1 MPIRTVLPTP
11 PQLPLLPSQ
20 PGHPMPARRGFA
32 IPVAVL
38 LIAVLSISL
47 GAGLMLVN
55 AERRSVSDDRAQVD
69 ALRLAEQGMQIYLV
83 RRDSLGFYTN
93 PPVGPESTRVTLSGG
108 YADVVL
114 TRIQASGLGGAPL
127 YVVRSRGVQTST
139 YGNIPQGV
147 RTVTQYATAKSVSFP
162 VRGAWTALNG
172 VDKNGASGI
181 LNGADGCGDSATT
194 AGLAL
199 PSYPGY
205 AQNGGSLWPTGNPDI
220 SYYAPTPDSASKLT
234 TIDWNSIV
242 NGNAITPDVTYPAQS
257 WPSFSDSTYWPIIV
271 MTGTTANYSLPTS
284 GRGLL
289 IVQGSLTMSGTVGWN
304 GLILIGGTLTS
315 NGNNN
320 INGSIVTGL
329 NVKIDPTVGGQ
340 SSVAN
345 GNKTFRYNSCSLAK
359 ALGAL
364 GRLTL
369 YANTWSDSWPGY

>member
-1 MPIRTVLPTP
+1 MPIRTVLPM
-11 PQLPLLPSQ
+11 PSQ
-20 PGHPMPARRGFA
+20 FPPRPPRSGHAGASRRGFA
-32 IPVAVL
+32 IPVAIL

-47 GAGLMLVN
+47 GAGFMLVN
-55 AERRSVSDDRAQVD
+55 AERRSVSDDRAEVD

-108 YADVVL
+108 YADVIL
-114 TRIQASGLGGAPL
+114 TRVYASGSL

-147 RTVTQYATAKSVSFP
+147 RTITQYVTSKSASFK

-172 VDKNGASGI
+172 VNKNGASGT
-181 LNGADGCGDSATT
+181 LNGNDACGDSATT

-199 PSYPGY
+199 PRVPGY
-205 AQNGGSLWPTGNPDI
+205 TQTGTNSGNLWPNGNPDTL
-220 SYYAPTPDSASKLT
+220 YYAPTADSAAKLT

-242 NGNAITPDVTYPAQS
+242 NGNAITPDVTYPQQA
-257 WPSFSDSTYWPIIV
+257 WPSFSDTTYWPIIV
-271 MTGTTANYSLPTS
+271 ISGTTANYTLPTS

-289 IVQGSLTMSGTVGWN
+289 IVQGSLTMDGSTSWS
-304 GLILIGGTLTS
+304 GLILIGGELIS
-315 NGNNN
+315 NGNNT
-320 INGSIVTGL
+320 INGSIISGL
-329 NVKIDPTVGGQ
+329 NVKLDPTVGGQ
-340 SSVAN
+340 SSLAN
-345 GNKTFRYNSCSLAK
+345 GTKTFQYNSCSVAK
-359 ALGAL
+359 ALGGL